1 MSEENNKMREEL
13 TEERILDMLEN
24 RQYKELKEELEN
36 NMYPAITIRRVWR
49 IFWKNL
55 TRSIWSWCS
64 VCWRKK
70 RRRKHSPT

>member
-36 NMYPAITIRRVWR
+36 IGI
-49 IFWKNL
+49 
-55 TRSIWSWCS
+55 
-64 VCWRKK
+64 
-70 RRRKHSPT
+70 